1 MSSALPVTPGS
12 QPMTQGLP
20 PEKGGCMRAGLVGCG
35 VVALLVVLIFVGG
48 VLYVRKNPG
57 VLLDFAMRGIERNYG
72 PDVTEEDKKELQA
85 AVEEFKEG
93 IRSKRIRNDSSM
105 GFQRSLTMRNSSSK
119 LSHEDIQGLIRMF
132 RDAVGKPGRLA
143 GEPPPA
149 ATLVPMTAPTP
160 FP

>member
-12 QPMTQGLP
+12 QPMTPGLP
-20 PEKGGCMRAGLVGCG
+20 PEKGGCMRAGLIGCG

-85 AVEEFKEG
+85 AVEEFKEA
-93 IRSKRIRNDSSM
+93 IRSHRIRNDSTK
-105 GFQRSLTMRNSSSK
+105 GIQRSFTMRNSSSK

-132 RDAVGKPGRLA
+132 RDAVGKPGRPA

-149 ATLVPMTAPTP
+149 ATRIPMTAPTP